1 MRLTFGLT
9 LASAGAMTIAGSHAA
24 RAQGDMRVITPR
36 ASVERFYQDD
46 HRAALGITTSATGT
60 ARDTLGLMITSIT
73 RNGPAE
79 HAGLEEG
86 NRIAAINGVNLRANA
101 ADIEDTEMSSA
112 LTHRLTREMS
122 KVKAGDEVELRVY
135 RDGRTQTIRVR
146 TADADTLFHRRE
158 LRNVS
163 RSDWE
168 NRPALGFGIGSSGS
182 RRDTLGVLVM
192 SVADSTPA
200 ARAGLEEG
208 NRVAAINGVNLRV
221 PREDAGD
228 PYLGSAKARRLQTEI
243 SQLKPGDDVTL
254 RVYSNGQFRD
264 VRLKV
269 ARAGDLPRRAG
280 GTFFFGD
287 GMNMMMSPMPPMPA
301 MPPMPPM
308 PMAPM
313 RIRGFPMSELHV
325 DFDGPEI
332 EAGLREAA
340 TQIERVQPML
350 DHLFQEL
357 PRRLER
363 IRVPD
368 IRIDVDGSDA
378 HDRQVRAL
386 ERERP
391 ARRQLIAM

>member
-9 LASAGAMTIAGSHAA
+9 LASAGAMTIAGSRAA
-24 RAQGDMRVITPR
+24 VAQGDMRVITPR

-73 RNGPAE
+73 RRGPAE
-79 HAGLEEG
+79 RAGLEEG

-112 LTHRLTREMS
+112 LTHRLTRELS

-135 RDGRTQTIRVR
+135 RDGRTQSIRVK

-287 GMNMMMSPMPPMPA
+287 GMNMMMPP

-308 PMAPM
+308 PMAPA

-325 DFDGPEI
+325 DLDGPEI
-332 EAGLREAA
+332 EAGLRDAA

-350 DHLFQEL
+350 DHLFREL

-368 IRIDVDGSDA
+368 IWIDVDGTDA

-391 ARRQLIAM
+391 ARMQLTAM

>member
-1 MRLTFGLT
+1 
-9 LASAGAMTIAGSHAA
+9 
-24 RAQGDMRVITPR
+24 
-36 ASVERFYQDD
+36 
-46 HRAALGITTSATGT
+46 
-60 ARDTLGLMITSIT
+60 
-73 RNGPAE
+73 
-79 HAGLEEG
+79 
-86 NRIAAINGVNLRANA
+86 
-101 ADIEDTEMSSA
+101 
-112 LTHRLTREMS
+112 
-122 KVKAGDEVELRVY
+122 
-135 RDGRTQTIRVR
+135 
-146 TADADTLFHRRE
+146 
-158 LRNVS
+158 VS

-168 NRPALGFGIGSSGS
+168 KRPALGFGIGSSGS

-301 MPPMPPM
+301 MPAMPRM